1 MSKCI
6 LVKDYQT
13 YDYKAEQLKFL
24 VNELQ
29 NCEHTY
35 CLVVGHHPIYS
46 IGSHGPEEKSDIFYN
61 ILYENCFFI
70 EGKQNYI
77 AFLNMISFE

>member
-6 LVKDYQT
+6 LVIDYQT

-24 VNELQ
+24 INELQ
-29 NCEHTY
+29 NCEQTY

-46 IGSHGPEEKSDIFYN
+46 IGSHGPEEKSVSF
-61 ILYENCFFI
+61 ILKFFSI
-70 EGKQNYI
+70 DGQQNYLI
-77 AFLNMISFE
+77 FD

>member
-61 ILYENCFFI
+61 ILYENVFSLRVNKI
-70 EGKQNYI
+70 K
-77 AFLNMISFE
+77 LSFQYDKF